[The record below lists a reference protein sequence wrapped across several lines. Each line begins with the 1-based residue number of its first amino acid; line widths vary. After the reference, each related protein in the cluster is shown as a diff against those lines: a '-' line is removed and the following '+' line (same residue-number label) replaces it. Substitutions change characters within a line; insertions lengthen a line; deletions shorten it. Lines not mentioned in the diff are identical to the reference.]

1 MVDTP
6 GMKYGRLIFLAL
18 LIASCLVGCGK
29 DKGDTLAPRDD
40 SSSDAAPP
48 VQLSAEQKAVIQRE
62 LDSLITFT
70 SEDEIQSALDKIR
83 AEIPADAEQVSLQE
97 VNDGDTITLADG
109 RRIRYIGI
117 DAPEKNY
124 ATGYS
129 APHADEALKFN
140 EKLLEGKTIL
150 LAYDQERYDKYERP
164 LAYVFARSPSGE
176 GKTIFVNA
184 EMVRAGLARAYRYPP
199 NVTYAPLMD
208 ALEECA
214 ASQKRGIWQDT
225 PHGFVGN
232 RRSHKFHK
240 LTCSTGAAMSAH
252 NRIEFATRREAL
264 EAACVPCEACKP

>member
-1 MVDTP
+1 MAEAHAMQYVR
-6 GMKYGRLIFLAL
+6 MILLAL
-18 LIASCLVGCGK
+18 LIATSLAGCGK
-29 DKGDTLAPRDD
+29 DNGDPLAPRND

-62 LDSLITFT
+62 LESLITFT
-70 SEDEIQSALDKIR
+70 SEEEIQSALDKIC
-83 AEIPADAEQVSLQE
+83 AEIPADAEAVSLQE

-164 LAYVFARSPSGE
+164 LAYVFARPTSGE

-199 NVTYAPLMD
+199 NLKYAPFMD
-208 ALEECA
+208 ALEESA
-214 ASQKRGIWQDT
+214 ASHKRGIWQDT
-225 PHGFVGN
+225 PYGFAGN
-232 RRSHKFHK
+232 MKSRKFHR
-240 LTCSTGAAMSAH
+240 LTCSYGQSISKQ
-252 NRIEFATRREAL
+252 NRIEFKTRRAAL
-264 EAACVPCEACKP
+264 EAGYVPCEACQP